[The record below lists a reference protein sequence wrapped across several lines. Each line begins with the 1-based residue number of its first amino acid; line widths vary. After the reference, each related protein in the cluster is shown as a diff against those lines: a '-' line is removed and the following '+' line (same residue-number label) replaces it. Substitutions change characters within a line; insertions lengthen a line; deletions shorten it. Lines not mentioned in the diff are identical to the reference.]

1 MLRGGVFR
9 FGLLL
14 LISLAACKNDGSV
27 LDENY
32 IKLEQPKGFPVITH
46 ELANELTESRI
57 TLGKKLFYETRL
69 SADNSISCGSCHKA
83 DFAFADLIAL
93 SNGIRNQTVFRNT
106 QPLFNLAWNT
116 HFFRD
121 GGVNRLHLA
130 ALNPIQNPAEFD
142 NNLLEIVKRLQSDN
156 AYLSLFNKAYNDGLS
171 GNNLLHALACFQLSL
186 ISGNSNY
193 DKYVNGASTALN
205 EAEKRGMQLFF
216 SERTGC
222 NSCHTA
228 PLFTNRAFK
237 SNGFF
242 SEYADSGRQR
252 ITMLESDRGL
262 FSVPSL
268 RNIAYTAPYMHNG
281 SIKTLDEV
289 IATYNHGGSTF
300 ANKDSLIRPL
310 NLSNTERA
318 DLVAFLN
325 ALSDPTFIIDKRFK
339 PD

>member
-1 MLRGGVFR
+1 LTIG
-9 FGLLL
+9 
-14 LISLAACKNDGSV
+14 LAACKNDGAV
-27 LDENY
+27 LDEHFLT
-32 IKLEQPKGFPVITH
+32 LEQPKGFPAITH
-46 ELANELTESRI
+46 ELANEITASRT

-69 SADNSISCGSCHKA
+69 SADNSISCGTCHKA
-83 DFAFADLIAL
+83 DFAFADSTTL

-106 QPLFNLAWNT
+106 QPLFNLAWNN

-130 ALNPIQNPAEFD
+130 ALNPIQNPQEFD
-142 NNLLEIVKRLQSDN
+142 NSLIEIVKRIQSDN
-156 AYLSLFNKAYNDGLS
+156 TYQELFNKAYNEGIS
-171 GNNLLHALACFQLSL
+171 GNNLLHALACFQLSITL
-186 ISGNSNY
+186 GNSNY
-193 DKYVNGASTALN
+193 DKFVNGETTALT
-205 EAEKRGMQLFF
+205 ESEKKGMQLFF

-252 ITMLESDRGL
+252 ITMLENDRGL

-281 SIKTLDEV
+281 SFKTLKDIV
-289 IATYNHGGSTF
+289 DTYNYGGSHF

-310 NLSNTERA
+310 NLSNTERT
-318 DLVAFLN
+318 DLIAFLN
-325 ALSDPTFIIDKRFK
+325 SLSDPTLINDKRFK

>member
-1 MLRGGVFR
+1 MLRGFSRLVILWAFS
-9 FGLLL
+9 FT
-14 LISLAACKNDGSV
+14 ACQNDVST

-32 IKLEQPKGFPVITH
+32 IGLPQPKGFPSVTS
-46 ELANELTESRI
+46 ELANEFTESRLV
-57 TLGKKLFYETRL
+57 LGKKLFYETRL
-69 SADNSISCGSCHKA
+69 SADNSISCGSCHKVEY
-83 DFAFADLIAL
+83 AFADAAEF
-93 SNGIRNQTVFRNT
+93 STGINNQSVFRNT
-106 QPLFNLAWNT
+106 QPLFNLAWGK

-130 ALNPIQNPAEFD
+130 ALNPIQNPLEFD
-142 NNLLEIVKRLQSDN
+142 NSLLEIVNRLQSDN
-156 AYLSLFNKAYNDGLS
+156 TYQELFNKAYADGLT
-171 GNNLLHALACFQLSL
+171 GNNLLHALACFQLSM
-186 ISGNSNY
+186 ISANSRY
-193 DKYVNGASTALN
+193 DEYVNGSIQALN

-216 SERTGC
+216 SERSGC

-228 PLFTNRAFK
+228 PLFTNRSFK
-237 SNGFF
+237 SNGFL

-252 ITMLESDRGL
+252 ITMLENDRGL

-281 SIKTLDEV
+281 SVKTLEDV
-289 IATYNHGGSTF
+289 IATYNHGGSNF